1 MIELY
6 PILLLLILLV
16 LLVLLVIF
24 RRKESFR
31 SIVSPSEIP
40 ILIISSPEHFSR
52 SKERLNNLG
61 FKDIKRIPP
70 VYLKDRGNCQT
81 KNLSLSE
88 LGVSKAHHSCFKE
101 ILKTN
106 KNAIILEE
114 DWRYSLSDDLFLK
127 KILDYYNY
135 FISNNLD
142 ILWLGH
148 CGDACMHAYIV
159 SPRSLNMVLNVD
171 YCNKPIDIILY
182 DLCKKKTL
190 NCFKVLNET
199 HDNKIYYGQ
208 GLIFQDRKNI
218 EGIHDHN
225 NGITS
230 KFTL

>member
-6 PILLLLILLV
+6 LILLLLILV
-16 LLVLLVIF
+16 ILLVIF
-24 RRKESFR
+24 RRRESFK

-61 FKDIKRIPP
+61 FKDVKRIPP

-88 LGVSKAHHSCFKE
+88 LGVTKAHHSCFKE
-101 ILKTN
+101 VLKIN

-127 KILDYYNY
+127 KLLDYYDY
-135 FISNNLD
+135 FSSNDLD
-142 ILWLGH
+142 ILWLGYYH
-148 CGDACMHAYIV
+148 DSCTHSYIV
-159 SPRSLNMVLNVD
+159 SPRSLNMVLNVN
-171 YCNKPIDIILY
+171 YCNKPVDMILY
-182 DLCKKKTL
+182 GLCRKKSLK
-190 NCFKVLNET
+190 CFKASNEV

-208 GLIFQDRKNI
+208 GLVFQDRKNI
-218 EGIHDHN
+218 KGMHDHN
-225 NGITS
+225 NDRTS
-230 KFTL
+230 RFIL